1 MEAAARKIQA
11 VQRGRAA
18 RKEVQALKASAAE
31 VVAAVAAVGE
41 MVGELTTG
49 TGEEEG
55 GGAGAEE
62 APVELTEEAARE
74 LDAAATKLQAIQR
87 GRVARKEVAALKAK
101 QAEAVEAGGALA
113 AAEEEQLRAAEAV
126 VEETGGATQEELS
139 PEEEAELE
147 AAALKIQAMQRG
159 RLARKEVEARKA
171 DMASTAA
178 GAGADAV
185 EATEAETPT
194 TE

>member
-1 MEAAARKIQA
+1 M
-11 VQRGRAA
+11 
-18 RKEVQALKASAAE
+18 
-31 VVAAVAAVGE
+31 
-41 MVGELTTG
+41 
-49 TGEEEG
+49 
-55 GGAGAEE
+55 
-62 APVELTEEAARE
+62 
-74 LDAAATKLQAIQR
+74 
-87 GRVARKEVAALKAK
+87 
-101 QAEAVEAGGALA
+101 A

>member
-1 MEAAARKIQA
+1 M
-11 VQRGRAA
+11 
-18 RKEVQALKASAAE
+18 
-31 VVAAVAAVGE
+31 
-41 MVGELTTG
+41 
-49 TGEEEG
+49 
-55 GGAGAEE
+55 
-62 APVELTEEAARE
+62 
-74 LDAAATKLQAIQR
+74 
-87 GRVARKEVAALKAK
+87 
-101 QAEAVEAGGALA
+101 
-113 AAEEEQLRAAEAV
+113 
-126 VEETGGATQEELS
+126 S